1 MGISGFNKMMQKE
14 FKKSFAQPKTDGGK
28 NYKKNSNNNNNRSNS
43 NFTSSSSSSS
53 SLHDIK
59 SAYKLDPRRLASFDH
74 VYVDV
79 NNVLHVAAHH
89 TKTESAFYKKLF
101 GLLTGI
107 IRRTRPRHSI
117 TFALDGPAP
126 MAKTIT
132 QRRRRVRLSSGE
144 REPVSDTHLTLPT
157 KRIV

>member
-14 FKKSFAQPKTDGGK
+14 FKKSFAQPKSDGGLHYK
-28 NYKKNSNNNNNRSNS
+28 NNNNNNRSS
-43 NFTSSSSSSS
+43 NFTSSSSSSVS
-53 SLHDIK
+53 PDIK
-59 SAYKLDPRRLASFDH
+59 NSYKLDPKRLASFDH

-107 IRRTRPRHSI
+107 IRRTRPKHSI
-117 TFALDGPAP
+117 TFALMG
-126 MAKTIT
+126 
-132 QRRRRVRLSSGE
+132 QRQWLRQSRN
-144 REPVSDTHLTLPT
+144 DDDA
-157 KRIV
+157 

>member
-28 NYKKNSNNNNNRSNS
+28 NYKKKNNNNNRSNS

-79 NNVLHVAAHH
+79 NNVLHVAATTRKQSPPF
-89 TKTESAFYKKLF
+89 TKSC
-101 GLLTGI
+101 
-107 IRRTRPRHSI
+107 S
-117 TFALDGPAP
+117 
-126 MAKTIT
+126 
-132 QRRRRVRLSSGE
+132 VC
-144 REPVSDTHLTLPT
+144 
-157 KRIV
+157 